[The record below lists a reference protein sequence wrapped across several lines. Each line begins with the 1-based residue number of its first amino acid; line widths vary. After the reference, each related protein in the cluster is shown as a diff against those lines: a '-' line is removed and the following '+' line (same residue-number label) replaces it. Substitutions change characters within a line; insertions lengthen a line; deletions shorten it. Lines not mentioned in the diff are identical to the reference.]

1 MEKFRG
7 LMDIYLENSPWYE
20 KIFFKVASKGLIPTI
35 IGAFGFAYIGIPS
48 TLQVTVRR
56 AIPVEIREFLI
67 MLCSTDTWLIVV
79 LVIALLC
86 SIWGGVGTH
95 VSLALAKRKH
105 TRIIEEN
112 TQLKEDKTSKS
123 INCYR
128 LFSNLLYSH
137 FSHLDLG
144 SNERVSLYKLDMDM
158 FSCIGRYSDNE
169 VYRSKP
175 SRLYP
180 KDQGAIAKAWET
192 GTFEDAT
199 APDSINNL
207 DDWVKYNISTFN
219 FSPEILQE
227 MKMKSRSF
235 YGFRL
240 KNSQQQSVA
249 VVIFE
254 SIRVDG
260 LPFGKIKRLFN
271 EHEKRKL
278 FTLIESLEQHIPSLE
293 EARTEGF

>member
-1 MEKFRG
+1 
-7 LMDIYLENSPWYE
+7 MDIYLENSPWYE
-20 KIFFKVASKGLIPTI
+20 KLFFKIASKGLMPTI

-48 TLQVTVRR
+48 NLQIIVRR
-56 AIPVEIREFLI
+56 AVPVEVREHLI
-67 MLCSTDTWLIVV
+67 MLCSVDTWLIFV
-79 LVIALLC
+79 LIIALLC

-105 TRIIEEN
+105 SSIIDEN
-112 TQLKEDKTSKS
+112 IQLKEDKTSKS

-128 LFSNLLYSH
+128 LFSNFLYSH
-137 FSHLDLG
+137 FSHLSLG

-180 KDQGAIAKAWET
+180 KSQGAIAKAWAT
-192 GTFEDAT
+192 GNFQEAN
-199 APDSINNL
+199 APDPIENI
-207 DDWVKYNISTFN
+207 DGWVEHNASQFG

-227 MKMKSRSF
+227 MKMKSRAF

-240 KNSQQQSVA
+240 KNSQQQAVA

-254 SIRVDG
+254 SVKVDG
-260 LPFGKIKRLFN
+260 LPFGKIRRLFN

-278 FTLIESLEQHIPSLE
+278 YTLIESLEQHIPSLE